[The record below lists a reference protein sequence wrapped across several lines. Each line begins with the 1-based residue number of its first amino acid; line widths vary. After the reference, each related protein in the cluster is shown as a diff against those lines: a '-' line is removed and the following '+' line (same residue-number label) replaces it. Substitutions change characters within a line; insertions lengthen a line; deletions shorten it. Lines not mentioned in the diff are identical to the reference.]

1 MYRGVTHL
9 TLDEKGRLS
18 VPAKYRER
26 ILASCEGQL
35 IVTVDTVHCLMIYP
49 LPDWEVIEQTL
60 MNKPNLDKQVRRLQR
75 LLVGHA
81 SEVDMSRQGR
91 ISIPPALREFAGL
104 EKQVTLVGQGKKLEL
119 WDTAHWNQER
129 DFWLRDEGESEGFS
143 QTLDNLSL

>member
-9 TLDEKGRLS
+9 TLDEKGRIS

-35 IVTVDTVHCLMIYP
+35 IITVDAVHCLMIYA
-49 LPDWEVIEQTL
+49 LSEWELIEQSL
-60 MNKPNLDKQVRRLQR
+60 MSKPNMDKQVRRLQR

-81 SEVDMSRQGR
+81 SEAEMSRQGR

-129 DFWLRDEGESEGFS
+129 DFWLKDEGESEGFS
-143 QTLDNLSL
+143 QALDNLSL

>member
-9 TLDEKGRLS
+9 TLDEKGRIS

-26 ILASCEGQL
+26 ILTSCEGQL
-35 IVTVDTVHCLMIYP
+35 IITVDAVYCLMIYA
-49 LPDWEVIEQTL
+49 LPDWEIIEQTL
-60 MNKPNLDKQVRRLQR
+60 MSKPNMDKQVRRLQR

-81 SEVDMSRQGR
+81 AEAEMSRQGR

-129 DFWLRDEGESEGFS
+129 DFWLKDEGESEGFS
-143 QTLDNLSL
+143 QALDNLSI

>member
-1 MYRGVTHL
+1 
-9 TLDEKGRLS
+9 
-18 VPAKYRER
+18 
-26 ILASCEGQL
+26 
-35 IVTVDTVHCLMIYP
+35 
-49 LPDWEVIEQTL
+49 

-143 QTLDNLSL
+143 QALDNLSL